1 MVAEE
6 GECSGKDESCAA
18 DNDIEPEDEEAEEL
32 TNCEDTERECKYWA
46 SLGECDKNPNYMRV
60 NCALSCDSCP
70 KQRVI
75 SSEERQLLER
85 VSKFGERQRVE
96 GDSHED
102 TLEVIRKT
110 VDYMEND
117 VYGPNAKYDLA
128 DEILGECNNKDGL
141 CAFWASIG
149 ECEVN
154 LACEYIYSN
163 HFISSTK
170 SHLT

>member
-1 MVAEE
+1 M
-6 GECSGKDESCAA
+6 
-18 DNDIEPEDEEAEEL
+18 
-32 TNCEDTERECKYWA
+32 
-46 SLGECDKNPNYMRV
+46 
-60 NCALSCDSCP
+60 NCADSCDSCP

-117 VYGPNAKYDLA
+117 VYGPNAKYNLA

-163 HFISSTK
+163 HFFSSTK
-170 SHLT
+170 SHLTNYVLFPKYRYAN